1 MVRAVA
7 ALLAVGV
14 AALLLVYGTGENGVR
29 EVVRWTARCSVCLL
43 CLALVADGL
52 RDGFFGWRRFPEVLR
67 SLALSHSV
75 HALAVAALAVHL
87 GGRNLVERSSPVDV
101 LGGALAYAFIFHGA
115 LRPHSRATSAGLFWI
130 WGVFMVSYGTRALR
144 WPLPFAFPVAMLVL
158 AMLVRLSGL
167 LKTPARASHA

>member
-7 ALLAVGV
+7 ALLAAFV
-14 AALLLVYGTGENGVR
+14 AALLLIYGTGESGVR

-43 CLALVADGL
+43 CLALVAAGVK
-52 RDGFFGWRRFPEVLR
+52 GAFVGWKRFADVLR

-75 HALAVAALAVHL
+75 HALAVAALAFHL
-87 GGRNLVERSSPVDV
+87 GGRNLLERSAPLDV
-101 LGGALAYAFIFHGA
+101 LGGALAYVFIFFGA
-115 LRPHSRATSAGLFWI
+115 LRPRSRVTSAGLFWI

-144 WPLPFAFPVAMLVL
+144 SPVPFAVPVAMLVL

-167 LKTPARASHA
+167 LELQGRSS